1 MNPIGVYFTE
11 LYRFSV
17 NIFKNYAISLK
28 NETVNRNFSMFN
40 VSNDRE
46 KIFLSNDISHN
57 VIKFHY
63 FLSTNKVL

>member
-63 FLSTNKVL
+63 FFKQQ